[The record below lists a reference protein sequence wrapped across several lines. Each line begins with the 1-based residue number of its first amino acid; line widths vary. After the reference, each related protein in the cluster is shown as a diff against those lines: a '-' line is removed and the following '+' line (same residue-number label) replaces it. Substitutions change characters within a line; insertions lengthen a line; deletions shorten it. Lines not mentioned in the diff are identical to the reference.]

1 MSTLTGSTLGVANAY
16 SDFKNVTS
24 IGITCPA
31 GQYPTRVTF
40 DGIVNETAYW
50 YNPKTS
56 SGYSGSG
63 YAAMKLCLCESDGS
77 NIVELFT
84 IQGYGGRYNTSG
96 AVIDGSSLAGKSLYL
111 VDQYGTSGI
120 LLYNTTTVTVELAG
134 IPHTLTVNAGTGG
147 SLSASPSGTIQTG
160 ETVTLTPSANTGYS
174 FNNYTSSPSV
184 SISNNQFTMPNS
196 DLTVTAN
203 FTHIERTLSYAISP
217 SGGGAVTL
225 AANKGYYQSVIN
237 ISAIAATG
245 YTFSNWTTTGGTI
258 ANENDAST
266 SITMP
271 DANATVTANFTH
283 VKYNISL
290 SANPLS
296 GGSATSR
303 KPQAY
308 YDERIPITATP
319 APGYRF
325 LAWITSGG
333 TIGDSLS
340 ASTYIVMPASYVG
353 LIARFEKVD
362 YDILAGIN
370 PSGGGT
376 LTVDVTPEHYATRI
390 NASTGQV
397 GDTVTLI
404 STPASGYG
412 FIGYT
417 SDPTLTITNNQ
428 FTMPASNVSVVAN
441 YEALYSYATLDNT
454 TYEGGETAVLTITE
468 RTTDIT
474 HRYRLMFNQ
483 DMDTGWVDVPA
494 GDTTVNIYI
503 PVEWGLHTI
512 GSLSVTGGTLTLE
525 TIINN
530 TVLGTDTVTGLTY
543 TVLDNTIPR
552 FTLWRCNI
560 SGSATKDGQY
570 ARYSITIPSSVDSYS
585 ITFDETVVQ
594 NPALTGDILPNDKQ
608 EMSINNNHIITF
620 SITVDGETFT
630 TTRDIPKISK
640 LNKALTNRR

>member
-1 MSTLTGSTLGVANAY
+1 MSTLTGSTLGVANDY
-16 SDFKNVTS
+16 SKFENVTS
-24 IGITCPA
+24 IGITCPD
-31 GQYPTRVTF
+31 GQYPTKVTF

-63 YAAMKLCLCESDGS
+63 YAAMKLFLCESDGS
-77 NIVELFT
+77 NQVELFT
-84 IQGYGGRYNTSG
+84 IQGYGGKYTRSE

-111 VDQYGTSGI
+111 VDQYATNGMV
-120 LLYNTTTVTVELAG
+120 LYNTTTVTVELAG

-147 SLSASPSGTIQTG
+147 SLSASPSGTVQTG
-160 ETVTLTPSANTGYS
+160 ETVTLTPSADTGYS
-174 FNNYTSSPSV
+174 FNNYTSSPTV

-225 AANKGYYQSVIN
+225 DANKGYYQSVIN
-237 ISAIAATG
+237 IRAIAATG
-245 YTFSNWTTTGGTI
+245 YAFSNWTTTGGTI

-271 DANATVTANFTH
+271 NANATVTANFTH
-283 VKYNISL
+283 IKYHITL

-308 YDERIPITATP
+308 YNETIPITATP
-319 APGYRF
+319 ASGYSF

-333 TIGDSLS
+333 TIRDPLS
-340 ASTYIVMPASYVG
+340 ASTYITMPADHVG
-353 LIARFEKVD
+353 LIARFEKINYNV
-362 YDILAGIN
+362 LTGIN
-370 PSGGGT
+370 PAGSGT
-376 LTVDVTPEHYATRI
+376 LATDMPI
-390 NASTGQV
+390 AQI
-397 GDTVTLI
+397 GDTVTLTP
-404 STPASGYG
+404 TPASGYG

-441 YEALYSYATLDNT
+441 FEALYSYATLDDT

-525 TIINN
+525 TIVNN

-552 FTLWRCNI
+552 FMLWRCNI